1 MGPAHP
7 GHCRGCGPLS
17 PVGRSGGGSTGRPR
31 SCVGEGERIMNCG
44 AATAF
49 LPNFV
54 GFPSL
59 RGLLS
64 STVQPGRTLRPR
76 GARRCVGAPAGC
88 VPRRALVR
96 GGARSQ
102 ARAPWR
108 DPGAGPVARMRFP
121 LLELGC
127 PVSAAAST
135 ASAAAPSPAPA
146 GRPASAGRAATA
158 GVARAVSARGRAAVP
173 GPPTAPAGRPRAPA
187 PDASGGRA
195 AARSGREPGDQQGGE
210 HDQDEA
216 DDHGVT
222 LLPLSGLAPGRSP
235 EATPRGCL
243 AVCAQDVPGVRHVL
257 GFSMF
262 STSSA

>member
-7 GHCRGCGPLS
+7 GRSRVCGPLS

-31 SCVGEGERIMNCG
+31 SCVGEGERIMNRG

-59 RGLLS
+59 RGLVS
-64 STVQPGRTLRPR
+64 STVQPRRTPGPH

-88 VPRRALVR
+88 VSRRALVS
-96 GGARSQ
+96 GA
-102 ARAPWR
+102 
-108 DPGAGPVARMRFP
+108 DPVPGPGPVAGMRFP
-121 LLELGC
+121 LPELSC
-127 PVSAAAST
+127 PVSAAST
-135 ASAAAPSPAPA
+135 ASAAAPSPAGRAASA
-146 GRPASAGRAATA
+146 GRPATT
-158 GVARAVSARGRAAVP
+158 GVARVMSARGRTVVP
-173 GPPTAPAGRPRAPA
+173 GPPAVPPAPAGRPRAAAPRPA
-187 PDASGGRA
+187 GGRS
-195 AARSGREPGDQQGGE
+195 AARSGQEPCDHQGGE

-222 LLPLSGLAPGRSP
+222 LLPMPGLAPGRSP

-243 AVCAQDVPGVRHVL
+243 AVCALCALGGEALVACTGDAPRRHAPKQ
-257 GFSMF
+257 S
-262 STSSA
+262 